1 MSLIPILLAHCV
13 SEAIMTTQNLPLNH
27 SAKSGQAGAMAIF
40 FFLIGAPHI
49 YSGLQRRR
57 QQQQL
62 LQAQLLAPKSL
73 GLASLAIGMAVGLY
87 AAI

>member
-1 MSLIPILLAHCV
+1 
-13 SEAIMTTQNLPLNH
+13 MTTQNLPLNY
-27 SAKSGQAGAMAIF
+27 STQSSKAGALAIF

-49 YSGLQRRR
+49 YVALKQRR
-57 QQQQL
+57 QQQQR

-87 AAI
+87 VAI